1 MSGQQ
6 KPRPSSYRLYWRLF
20 WLVALLGH
28 IPVTWGAVANVLGPG
43 VDRTAWSSLFL
54 LTGSHLFFLLEITL
68 SPSAR
73 LLTDRRA
80 AVAFIIVVALL
91 HSGIL
96 EHGMPELI
104 SVDNAQVW
112 LGLTAAG
119 AVVWRFKW
127 RLVPHWARTMHVVAG
142 HERLAFRR
150 RSYAAAVSLVLIPSD
165 PLGHW
170 RRAPLRAPPSL

>member
-6 KPRPSSYRLYWRLF
+6 TPRHPSYRLYWRLF

-43 VDRTAWSSLFL
+43 VDRAAWSSLFL

-68 SPSAR
+68 SPSAK

-80 AVAFIIVVALL
+80 AVAFLVVVALL
-91 HSGIL
+91 HCGVL
-96 EHGMPELI
+96 EHGMPGLI
-104 SVDNAQVW
+104 SVENAQVW

-119 AVVWRFKW
+119 AVICRSKW
-127 RLVPHWARTMHVVAG
+127 RLVPHWARTMRIVARG
-142 HERLAFRR
+142 EYLAFRR